1 MSNRIVA
8 PATGDGDA
16 SSTTIGADRDVSE
29 LAVDGDDDRD
39 VGGGVTMRPVGVVER
54 VDGAGVE
61 QPIDQD
67 RRFDRLAPLDPL
79 DDSDA
84 AGGEPEQLQR

>member
-16 SSTTIGADRDVSE
+16 SSTTIAPIGTRPSSPWT
-29 LAVDGDDDRD
+29 GIDDRH
-39 VGGGVTMRPVGVVER
+39 VGCGERVWALGIRDR

-61 QPIDQD
+61 KPIDEY
-67 RRFDRLAPLDPL
+67 RSCNCLAPLDLL